1 MKSAACIVA
10 GALLATTGMT
20 PPDDRA
26 PLLAL
31 LHDGRFDAAR
41 AEVARHGAGGTPDD
55 LFFAAFVTYWQL
67 VFEDDSTELQATL
80 ERQLDAAIDAAE
92 RATRAGAEGP
102 AALWAGNSHLL
113 MAQLRASERRPLS
126 AAFEAKKA
134 KRLLETATERG
145 ENASDAYF
153 GLGTYNYMADTVPS
167 YVKGLRALLF
177 LPRGNRDKGLEQL
190 AVAAARSPHFAFEAR
205 ALLVTIYANRHER
218 LYDEALRERTNLL
231 EQAPDRVASLYAAAR
246 LDVSL
251 GRNASALHHVERA
264 TARAVGLGDVHPV
277 VLRCLD
283 LLQARAEFASFRPD
297 LAAET
302 ARRAIASGQGLYP
315 GVRRDL
321 EGLLKAAE
329 RSAAGVDWTALR
341 DAPPGAPAPEISALA
356 EVAPERPMLALL
368 AGDAQLRAG
377 QPEAA
382 RLWLDK
388 AAAAGLSP
396 VLLAG
401 CQLRQGQAS
410 DLLGE
415 RTRAVDYYKRA
426 AATPGFWAKDAAF
439 YYQKNP
445 FRGAP

>member
-1 MKSAACIVA
+1 M
-10 GALLATTGMT
+10 
-20 PPDDRA
+20 
-26 PLLAL
+26 

-41 AEVARHGAGGTPDD
+41 AEAVRLGAGGTSDD
-55 LFFAAFVTYWQL
+55 LFFAAFVTYWHL
-67 VFEDDSTELQATL
+67 VFEDDSLELQATL

-92 RATRAGAEGP
+92 REMRLGGEGP
-102 AALWAGNSHLL
+102 SALWGGSSHLL

-134 KRLLETATERG
+134 KRLLETATKRG
-145 ENASDAYF
+145 ENPSDAFF
-153 GLGTYNYMADTVPS
+153 GLGTYNYMADTVPN

-177 LPRGNRDKGLEQL
+177 LPRGDRDKGLEQL
-190 AVAAARSPHFAFEAR
+190 AIAAARSPHFAFEAR
-205 ALLVTIYANRHER
+205 TLLVTIYANRHER
-218 LYDEALRERTNLL
+218 LYDEALREKSNLL
-231 EQAPDRVASLYAAAR
+231 EQSPDRVASQYAAAR

-251 GRNASALHHVERA
+251 GRNASALDHVERA
-264 TARAVGLGDVHPV
+264 TARAVALGDVHPV

-283 LLQARAEFASFRPD
+283 LLKARAEFASFRPD
-297 LAAET
+297 LAAGT
-302 ARRAIASGQGLYP
+302 ARRAIASGRGLYP
-315 GVRRDL
+315 GVRSDL
-321 EGLLKAAE
+321 EALLAAAE
-329 RSAAGVDWTALR
+329 RTAAGVDWTALK
-341 DAPPGAPAPEISALA
+341 AATPGTAAPEAIALA
-356 EVAPERPMLALL
+356 AAAPERPLLALL
-368 AGDAQLRAG
+368 AGDAELRAG

-382 RLWLDK
+382 RMWLDK
-388 AAAAGLSP
+388 AAASGLAP

-439 YYQKNP
+439 YYQKTP